1 MKKYWENKNILILGG
16 AGFIGS
22 HLCDYLVREGHNVIC
37 VDNFVSSDVENIRNL
52 LAYPNFEFI
61 RHDVT
66 EDIDYK
72 EAHDL
77 EKFKVSVQ
85 GFQEI
90 YNLACPTSPK
100 DFSKLPVKTAWANSI
115 GVIKSLELAKDNEAK
130 FLLTSTSSV
139 YGNPPKDSSQVK
151 EDYYGLLDFLNP
163 RSCYNE
169 GKRFAE
175 STIMTYHNF
184 YKLNTHIARIFNTYG
199 TNMLQ
204 HIGRQIPDF
213 IKAASEGVDIEIA
226 GDENTVSSFCNVKDI
241 ITGLIKLMD
250 SDVIEPVNLGD
261 SNPRTLKEVAEKII
275 KIVDSESKITYAKGY
290 DFTMKPA
297 LPNIDKAKEELDW
310 IPLIGLDAGLAET
323 IDYYKNTVII
333 RKKRTNLTGGETAAD
348 GETAA
353 AGETA
358 DLKE

>member
-1 MKKYWENKNILILGG
+1 MKKYLENKNILILGG

-22 HLCDYLVREGHNVIC
+22 HLCEYLVQEGHNVIC

-61 RHDVT
+61 RHDIT
-66 EDIDYK
+66 LDIDYK
-72 EAHDL
+72 ELPDL
-77 EKFKVSVQ
+77 KKFKVEVQ

-100 DFSKLPVKTAWANSI
+100 DYSKLPVKTSQANSI
-115 GVIKSLELAKDNEAK
+115 GVIKSLELARENEAK
-130 FLLTSTSSV
+130 FLLTSTSAV
-139 YGNPPKDSSQVK
+139 YGNPPEDGSQVK

-213 IKAASEGVDIEIA
+213 IKAAVNNENIEIA
-226 GDENTVSSFCNVKDI
+226 GDQNTISSFCNIKDI
-241 ITGLIKLMD
+241 IGGLIKLME
-250 SDVIEPVNLGD
+250 SDIVEPVNLGD
-261 SNPRTLKEVAEKII
+261 SNPRSLKEVAEKII
-275 KIVDSESKITYAKGY
+275 EIVGSDSKITYSSAY
-290 DFTMKPA
+290 DFSVKPA
-297 LPNIDKAKEELDW
+297 IPNIDKAKESLDW
-310 IPLIGLDAGLAET
+310 IPLVSLEDGLEKT

-333 RKKRTNLTGGETAAD
+333 RRKRVEET
-348 GETAA
+348 E
-353 AGETA
+353 EI
-358 DLKE
+358 KE

>member
-1 MKKYWENKNILILGG
+1 MKKYWENKNVLILGG

-22 HLCDYLVREGHNVIC
+22 HLCEYLIKEGNNVIC

-61 RHDVT
+61 RHDIT

-72 EAHDL
+72 EAPGL
-77 EKFKVSVQ
+77 KKFKVSVQ

-100 DFSKLPVKTAWANSI
+100 DYSKLPIKTAHANSI
-115 GVIKSLELAKDNEAK
+115 GVIKSLELAKENKAK
-130 FLLTSTSSV
+130 FLLTSTSAV
-139 YGNPPKDSSQVK
+139 YGNPPEDGTKVK

-175 STIMTYHNF
+175 STVMTYYNF
-184 YKLNTHIARIFNTYG
+184 FKLNTHIARIFNTYG

-213 IKAASEGVDIEIA
+213 IQSAASGDDIEIA
-226 GDENTVSSFCNVKDI
+226 GDKNTMSSFCNIKDI
-241 ITGLIKLMD
+241 IQGLVKLMD
-250 SDVIEPVNLGD
+250 SDVVDPVNLGD
-261 SNPRTLKEVAEKII
+261 PNPRTLTEVAGKII
-275 KIVDSESKITYAKGY
+275 NLTSSKSKIVYSKGY
-290 DFTMKPA
+290 DFSMKPA
-297 LPNIDKAKEELDW
+297 IPNIDKAKENLDW
-310 IPLIGLDAGLAET
+310 IPLISLDDGLAET

-333 RKKRTNLTGGETAAD
+333 RKKRIME
-348 GETAA
+348 
-353 AGETA
+353 
-358 DLKE
+358 KEEVNK